1 MIDTS
6 LTLTGLITLQ
16 ENCKQNP
23 RNYYSIYMVED
34 MRWVILIVSFLL
46 FLERTPIEFL
56 ILIGY
61 GGIECHLSQ
70 LFNMSILHVEY
81 RHTPEHSYPAAIDDT
96 IAVYRALLQNNIP
109 PSQLLFMGDSAGG
122 GLALLTVQA
131 LLARELPVPRGVI
144 TISPWA
150 DLSISSES
158 YTRNKKT
165 DLIISAD
172 IVMWMTSQLLGP
184 NLSQLPM
191 YDPLI
196 SPLFGSFK
204 GFPPLYVT
212 VGTAEILED
221 DAIGVVNKAQD
232 AGVDVTFEEGLHLVH
247 AYPLFFPYF
256 PEARNTLDNIN
267 KWIETIFTE
276 QDTQ

>member
-1 MIDTS
+1 
-6 LTLTGLITLQ
+6 
-16 ENCKQNP
+16 
-23 RNYYSIYMVED
+23 

-81 RHTPEHSYPAAIDDT
+81 RRTPEHSYPAAIDDT

-131 LLARELPVPRGVI
+131 LLVRELPVPRGVI
-144 TISPWA
+144 IISPWA